1 MTTTSKNVY
10 VIRAS
15 RNSSQFDQKDQ
26 EMRVK
31 ILEAHRSYFIV
42 ESLKRYNKKYSGAV
56 KSTGKYLG
64 VPVRRINR
72 DQVQQIVDEK
82 TGAQLTWDTVR
93 RREGTPES
101 PGRSRGGR

>member
-1 MTTTSKNVY
+1 MITSKNVY

-15 RNSSQFDQKDQ
+15 RDSSQFDQKDQ

-31 ILEAHRSYFIV
+31 ILEAHLNYFIV
-42 ESLKRYNKKYSGAV
+42 ESLKRYNKKYLGAI

-64 VPVRRINR
+64 IPVRRINR

-82 TGAQLTWDTVR
+82 TGKQLAWETVR
-93 RREGTPES
+93 RREGTPEF
-101 PGRSRGGR
+101 PGRSRGGK